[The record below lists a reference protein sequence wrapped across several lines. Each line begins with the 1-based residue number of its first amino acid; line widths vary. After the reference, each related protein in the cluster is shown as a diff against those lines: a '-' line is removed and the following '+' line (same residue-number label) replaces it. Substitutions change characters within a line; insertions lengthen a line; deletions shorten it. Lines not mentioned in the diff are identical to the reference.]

1 MSVAELDS
9 YRNTRTSSQ
18 PRFRLVS
25 GSAVPAENPHEP
37 SWGSRPGQP
46 ALHVVPDL
54 PYEVAAPHEHG
65 RTAQRTLA
73 QRNAVQ
79 HAASDPIAYGLVWAI
94 RAAIAIAAMLAL
106 AVIGL
111 AIGSLFPIT
120 GSNSWTVQSGDTLW
134 SIAAD
139 IPGAPDTTTAIVD
152 LRELNNLS
160 SDYLHVGQ
168 VIKLPKYE

>member
-1 MSVAELDS
+1 
-9 YRNTRTSSQ
+9 
-18 PRFRLVS
+18 
-25 GSAVPAENPHEP
+25 
-37 SWGSRPGQP
+37 
-46 ALHVVPDL
+46 
-54 PYEVAAPHEHG
+54 
-65 RTAQRTLA
+65 
-73 QRNAVQ
+73 
-79 HAASDPIAYGLVWAI
+79 
-94 RAAIAIAAMLAL
+94 MLAL